1 MNLSD
6 RWFLLMLPHSWL
18 YRFPNPKLSTVLA
31 AIWINF
37 CKPYISFACNSLWI
51 LCNVGLDLNL
61 RHYILS
67 VNICLYYRRLL
78 FDSGFF
84 AMYAFDDWFAS
95 ALGVPV
101 FIPALRFGFLYGSRS
116 IACVLVLNRSG
127 NLSLHCQRFLF
138 LLRFWN
144 LMLPLPA
151 FWCCRYFRSDQVLVL
166 VSVIFLI
173 LFL

>member
-1 MNLSD
+1 
-6 RWFLLMLPHSWL
+6 MLPYSWL

-67 VNICLYYRRLL
+67 VNICLYYLRLL
-78 FDSGFF
+78 FDSGFS
-84 AMYAFDDWFAS
+84 AMYAFDEWFTS

-127 NLSLHCQRFLF
+127 NLSLHCQCFLF
-138 LLRFWN
+138 FIEILEFNAPFVCVLG
-144 LMLPLPA
+144 
-151 FWCCRYFRSDQVLVL
+151 CRYFRSDQVLVL

>member
-6 RWFLLMLPHSWL
+6 RWFLLMLPYSWL

-67 VNICLYYRRLL
+67 VNICLYYLRLL
-78 FDSGFF
+78 FDSGFS
-84 AMYAFDDWFAS
+84 AMYAFDEWFTS

-116 IACVLVLNRSG
+116 IACVLVWIDLEISPSIANVFYFYWDSG
-127 NLSLHCQRFLF
+127 
-138 LLRFWN
+138 
-144 LMLPLPA
+144 
-151 FWCCRYFRSDQVLVL
+151 
-166 VSVIFLI
+166 I
-173 LFL
+173 